1 MFVEQDGKEC
11 IRRCHIN
18 SSSEKTFQIG
28 EHMTLYQ
35 DMDTMLITENRMNRA
50 TFAVGFVL
58 LIVGIVSGGSLLT
71 VFL

>member
-1 MFVEQDGKEC
+1 
-11 IRRCHIN
+11 
-18 SSSEKTFQIG
+18 
-28 EHMTLYQ
+28 MTLYQ
-35 DMDTMLITENRMNRA
+35 DMDTMLIMENRMNRA